1 MIGERIKILRTE
13 RNLTQAALAHAL
25 GIAKTTLAAYE
36 QDKNE
41 PSNETFIK
49 IANYFNVSADYLLG
63 LTDVKSADANIASI
77 ANYLGLTERSIVA
90 LHSYHDIAEKHHN
103 AHMVQKLR
111 ILNMLFEPG
120 CDLLEHITDYIC
132 FSATHFKNFNDES
145 NDSLTPISDLELW
158 DDSQKVGYSDDW
170 DLWSK
175 ALLLIVEEELM
186 LLRKQFLKDKKVTSA
201 IPKKRIR
208 AVYRPAAPN
217 GAGN

>member
-1 MIGERIKILRTE
+1 MNMGEKLKTLRLN
-13 RNLTQAALAHAL
+13 RNLTQKQIADRIGLAISAISSYES
-25 GIAKTTLAAYE
+25 GMRYPSYETL
-36 QDKNE
+36 
-41 PSNETFIK
+41 IK
-49 IANYFNVSADYLLG
+49 LARIFHVSADYLLG

-120 CDLLEHITDYIC
+120 CELLEHITDYIC

-208 AVYRPAAPN
+208 AVYRPAAPK
-217 GAGN
+217 

>member
-1 MIGERIKILRTE
+1 
-13 RNLTQAALAHAL
+13 
-25 GIAKTTLAAYE
+25 
-36 QDKNE
+36 
-41 PSNETFIK
+41 
-49 IANYFNVSADYLLG
+49 
-63 LTDVKSADANIASI
+63 
-77 ANYLGLTERSIVA
+77 
-90 LHSYHDIAEKHHN
+90 
-103 AHMVQKLR
+103 MVQKLR

-120 CDLLEHITDYIC
+120 CELLEHITDYIC

-208 AVYRPAAPN
+208 AVYRPAAPK
-217 GAGN
+217 